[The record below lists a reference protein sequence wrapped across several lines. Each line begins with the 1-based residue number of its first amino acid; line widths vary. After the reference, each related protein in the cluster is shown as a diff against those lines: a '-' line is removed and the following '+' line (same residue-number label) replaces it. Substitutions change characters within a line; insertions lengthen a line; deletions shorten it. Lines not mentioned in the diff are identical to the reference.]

1 MREKSGQNN
10 SKKDEEML
18 VDLRIEMARVNQDI
32 EKANKDFIAA
42 ELKAILDV
50 LYVKKRSL
58 RSKISVLKLEKVAR
72 RDQIKAISDQ
82 ILGLADVR
90 SQPVS
95 LQQLTHSSLLSCLI
109 GRLLNTSELSQR
121 ETRAV

>member
-32 EKANKDFIAA
+32 EKANKDYIAS

-72 RDQIKAISDQ
+72 RDQIKLISDQ

-90 SQPVS
+90 SLPAS
-95 LQQLTHSSLLSCLI
+95 
-109 GRLLNTSELSQR
+109 NN
-121 ETRAV
+121 